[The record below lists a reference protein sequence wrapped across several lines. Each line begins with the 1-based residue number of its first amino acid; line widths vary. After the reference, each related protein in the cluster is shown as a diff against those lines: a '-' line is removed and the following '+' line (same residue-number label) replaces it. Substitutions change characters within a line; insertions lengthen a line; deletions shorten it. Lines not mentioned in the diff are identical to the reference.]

1 MNNDVFTSQADLP
14 TKEQDPDFWR
24 LVSDKNTKKCIVL
37 LILDQLRRYDP
48 LRDNDTRVL
57 AKLKGYQEMIDLFT
71 TLSGE
76 EDQSLP
82 SDDPFAKRKSPVTT
96 EE

>member
-1 MNNDVFTSQADLP
+1 MNSDVFTSKTDLP
-14 TKEQDPDFWR
+14 TKDQDPDFWR

-57 AKLKGYQEMIDLFT
+57 GKLKGYQEMIDLFS

-76 EDQSLP
+76 VEESLP
-82 SDDPFAKRKSPVTT
+82 SDDPFDRRLTPAKEKK
-96 EE
+96 